1 MIKKRTQNES
11 KETRIEQKVPAR
23 PATIAPRDEGT
34 RISTDLVE
42 LRAGLFLNVD
52 HIVSVRVLPEVVGNA
67 YAVMQLSSGEKLNLT
82 REEFSTLC
90 GVEPRPPMRLSRS
103 TRD

>member
-11 KETRIEQKVPAR
+11 KDAHPEQKPFAN
-23 PATIAPRDEGT
+23 PATPAARGEPT

-52 HIVSVRVLPEVVGNA
+52 HIVSVRVLPEVIGNA

-82 REEFSTLC
+82 RDEFSTLC
-90 GVEPRPPMRLSRS
+90 GVEARPPMRLARS
-103 TRD
+103 TRE